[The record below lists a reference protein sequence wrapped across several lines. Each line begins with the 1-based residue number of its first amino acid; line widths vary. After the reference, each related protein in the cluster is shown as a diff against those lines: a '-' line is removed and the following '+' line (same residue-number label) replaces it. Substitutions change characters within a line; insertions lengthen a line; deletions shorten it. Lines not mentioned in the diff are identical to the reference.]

1 MEKNDPRTPSV
12 EKNLFTKLSS
22 LGNEEVDEMERL
34 RRKFIVMEVKIDE
47 IYNHLLS
54 TKTIDPRKNLIDKL
68 NILSIALLT
77 TGLLI
82 PLIGLMLPDDSMTFA
97 SVGISASGIVLIGAS
112 IYLQSSSKAKDNKK
126 RSG

>member
-1 MEKNDPRTPSV
+1 MEKNDSRNPSV

-22 LGNEEVDEMERL
+22 LGNEEVDEMERF
-34 RRKFIVMEVKIDE
+34 RRKFIVMEVKVDD

-54 TKTIDPRKNLIDKL
+54 SKTIDPRKNLIDKL
-68 NILSIALLT
+68 NILSIALLI

-82 PLIGLMLPDDSMTFA
+82 LLIGLMLPDDAMTFA
-97 SVGISASGIVLIGAS
+97 SIGISAFGIVLIGAS